1 MLTLLISCISIQ
13 CAIATHQSQNNVFH
27 KISNPWEVLRLKII
41 YYVICNSP
49 YLYITV
55 IVSTCTLIMFVSV
68 TLPVNYTSQ
77 LTSDM

>member
-55 IVSTCTLIMFVSV
+55 IVSTLHFNHVCFCDS
-68 TLPVNYTSQ
+68 TSQ